1 MRGRTILVVLA
12 LVCVVVVVI
21 VAVLGLNAPAPTTK
35 AAEHPA
41 NSIAAAGP
49 IPVGTLIKPQDLTWV
64 PKPMDALAGTT
75 FDRFWADN
83 DADQGAA
90 DARSFNEVA
99 GAVARRRIE
108 QGDVITKAA
117 IVKPGDSGFL
127 AAVLKPGMR
136 AITVAVTVVTGTA
149 GLIYPGDH
157 VDIILT
163 QAFSGVTGPE
173 VGKKSASETIAED
186 VRVLAIDQQLQV
198 KTDPNAGG
206 APGKVAATVT
216 LEVTQDQA
224 EHVAVAQGLGSLSLI
239 IRSLDTAGT
248 GKAPVA
254 PGSEE
259 PRPPVWADDVSA
271 AIKAMA
277 KAAEKAEPPPI
288 PPQPR
293 VWVVRGSQAEA
304 TGGTAATGG
313 TPAAH

>member
-1 MRGRTILVVLA
+1 MRGRTIFMVLA

-21 VAVLGLNAPAPTTK
+21 VAVLGLNAPPPSTRV
-35 AAEHPA
+35 AEHPA
-41 NSIAAAGP
+41 NSIAASGP

-64 PKPMDALAGTT
+64 PKPADALSGTT

-108 QGDVITKAA
+108 KGDVITKSA

-163 QAFSGVTGPE
+163 QNFSGVTGPAM
-173 VGKKSASETIAED
+173 GKKTAGETIAED

-206 APGKVAATVT
+206 SPGKVAATVT
-216 LEVTQDQA
+216 MEVTQDQA

-239 IRSLDTAGT
+239 IRSLDATAGA
-248 GKAPVA
+248 KPPAA
-254 PGSEE
+254 PGAEE
-259 PRPPVWADDVSA
+259 PRPPVWADDVSEA
-271 AIKAMA
+271 LKTMA
-277 KAAEKAEPPPI
+277 KAAEKAEPPPV

-293 VWVVRGSQAEA
+293 VLIVRGAQVEA
-304 TGGTAATGG
+304 TGGNVV
-313 TPAAH
+313 H